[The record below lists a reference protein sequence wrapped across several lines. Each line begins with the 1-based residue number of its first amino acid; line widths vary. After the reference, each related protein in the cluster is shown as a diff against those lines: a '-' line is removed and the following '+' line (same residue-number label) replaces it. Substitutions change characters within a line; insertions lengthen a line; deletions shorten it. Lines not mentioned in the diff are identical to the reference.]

1 MTMPSYPRVS
11 PPVPPAP
18 AKRGGKRAIVIFLVA
33 ANVVVFGAVGV
44 VWWAANKVSSSVS
57 TIPSSDLSLDA
68 SDPGEPRTFLLV
80 GSDSRENLEDLTNF
94 GYAGGQRSDVMILM
108 QVLPD
113 SGRMQLLSI
122 PRDLRVDYD
131 GRVGRINATFA
142 NGAGDLVG
150 AIAAETGLPIHH
162 YLEVE
167 FSGFA
172 GIIDAIGGIR
182 LTFPYPARDL
192 SSGLEVDA
200 GTQVLDGFTALSY
213 ARSRKYQELRDG
225 EWVSVD
231 ANDIGRTRRQQ
242 DVLLAILTQVDR
254 PTSIGGFQNLLDAL
268 GGFVSVDSE
277 FDAAEIVQLAWSMRG
292 ISGSD
297 VESMTLPVKGFEENG
312 TSYVVRA
319 EPDASN
325 VIDAFA
331 NGDPMTVD
339 RESRIEVHNGNGI
352 PGSAS
357 AVAEVLAG
365 EGFEVVGTQDSV
377 RSDYRVTEVVA
388 GAANLALAQAVVD
401 ALGYGEVIVG
411 RTPVGVEVVVIVGAD
426 APTG

>member
-1 MTMPSYPRVS
+1 M
-11 PPVPPAP
+11 A
-18 AKRGGKRAIVIFLVA
+18 
-33 ANVVVFGAVGV
+33 
-44 VWWAANKVSSSVS
+44 
-57 TIPSSDLSLDA
+57 D
-68 SDPGEPRTFLLV
+68 
-80 GSDSRENLEDLTNF
+80 
-94 GYAGGQRSDVMILM
+94 
-108 QVLPD
+108 
-113 SGRMQLLSI
+113 
-122 PRDLRVDYD
+122 
-131 GRVGRINATFA
+131 
-142 NGAGDLVG
+142 
-150 AIAAETGLPIHH
+150 ETGLPIHH

-192 SSGLEVDA
+192 SSGLEVGA

-231 ANDIGRTRRQQ
+231 GSDIGRTRRQQ

-254 PTSIGGFQNLLDAL
+254 PTSISGFQNLLDAL
-268 GGFVSVDSE
+268 GGFVSVDAE
-277 FDAAEIVQLAWSMRG
+277 FDAEEIVQLAWSMRG

-297 VESMTLPVKGFEENG
+297 VESLTLPVEIFNENG
-312 TSYVVRA
+312 TSYVVRI

-339 RESRIEVHNGNGI
+339 RESRIQVQNGNGI
-352 PGSAS
+352 PGSAA
-357 AVAEVLAG
+357 AVAEFLTEA
-365 EGFEVVGTQDSV
+365 GFEVVGSLDSV

-401 ALGYGEVIVG
+401 SLGYGEVIVG
-411 RTPVGVEVVVIVGAD
+411 RTPAGVEVVVIVGAD